1 MSSQRLTFF
10 HRSVPA
16 RVPARVLA
24 LTALLALCLAGW
36 TAIALAS
43 PPARAAVGQG
53 AAARVP
59 AGLKPDLG
67 TWNYDQPSGATM
79 TNIAVASCPAGS
91 PSCASVP
98 PVLLPQ
104 IGYVVFSAGPG
115 GSVLGRTDQGCTWR
129 FTPVPAGLELSPGAP
144 QSCFNHVI
152 GSSYTMTRWSV
163 RFSGRHETEYI
174 TAVSHLPYGD
184 FDFVLKNGQRTRAQA
199 GPAAVRRFTGN
210 WRYATANPETGLN
223 IKTTVYPAPA
233 GQVRSPLTGQVTF
246 TPRQGDLISA
256 RTADGC
262 TWTLAVAGNTAELR
276 PAKQACTR
284 DGATTTMTFW
294 SIASNG
300 RQQVAIFAGTDP
312 KGGSYLAANTSLTR
326 VAR

>member
-1 MSSQRLTFF
+1 MSSQRPTFL
-10 HRSVPA
+10 HRP
-16 RVPARVLA
+16 VPARVLA
-24 LTALLALCLAGW
+24 LTAILALCLAGW

-43 PPARAAVGQG
+43 PPARAAGQG
-53 AAARVP
+53 AAVRVP
-59 AGLKPDLG
+59 AGLKQDLG
-67 TWNYDQPSGATM
+67 TWNYDQPSSKTM
-79 TNIAVASCPAGS
+79 TNIAVASCPAGT

-98 PVLLPQ
+98 PVSLPQ
-104 IGYVVFSAGPG
+104 IGYVAFSAGPG

-129 FTPVPAGLELSPGAP
+129 FRPVPGGLELSLGAA

-184 FDFVLKNGQRTRAQA
+184 FDFVLKNGARTRAQG

-210 WRYATANPETGLN
+210 WRYAPANPETGLN
-223 IKTTVYPAPA
+223 VKTTVYPAPA

-246 TPRQGDLISA
+246 TPRRGDLVTA

-284 DGATTTMTFW
+284 DGKTTTMTFW

-300 RQQVAIFAGTDP
+300 RQQVSVFAGTDP
-312 KGGSYLAANTSLTR
+312 KGGSYLASNTSLTKAGR
-326 VAR
+326 